1 MTGPI
6 PVPIHIRVNGNFIAS
21 TAEAILLQVIT
32 KIHGVKSR
40 NLGLPTGELSVTMSH
55 FGTMPENRV
64 LEGEMDGYP

>member
-40 NLGLPTGELSVTMSH
+40 NQGPSTGQLSVNISH
-55 FGTMPENRV
+55 FGTMPENWV
-64 LEGEMDGYP
+64 LEGEMHGYP